1 MARREPR
8 IGLNFNHVEAD
19 LYALD
24 LRRRFDAVVVGS
36 YLVNMWAP
44 LVLATC
50 ARHVTA
56 GGLVFVQRFSPAWAR
71 AAVVAEAQ
79 SGPVLIRFDPM
90 SCVNDRLTATVTYS
104 LGAQQWQQSLEG
116 DVLDDAALAR
126 HASIAGLKFDGAID
140 EYGEW
145 VRILST
151 S

>member
-1 MARREPR
+1 MLAHLSDAVEA
-8 IGLNFNHVEAD
+8 VEAD

-56 GGLVFVQRFSPAWAR
+56 GGVVFVQRFSPVWAR
-71 AAVVAEAQ
+71 AAEVGEAQ

-104 LGAQQWQQSLEG
+104 LGDQQWQQSLEG
-116 DVLDDAALAR
+116 DVLDDDALTR
-126 HASIAGLKFDGAID
+126 HANLAGLKFDAVID
-140 EYGEW
+140 EYDEW
-145 VRILST
+145 VRILSKV
-151 S
+151 